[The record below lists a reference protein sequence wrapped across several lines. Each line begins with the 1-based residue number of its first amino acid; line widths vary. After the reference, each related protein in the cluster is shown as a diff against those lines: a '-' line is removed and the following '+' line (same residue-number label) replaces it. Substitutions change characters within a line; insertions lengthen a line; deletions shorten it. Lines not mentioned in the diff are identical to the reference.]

1 MKGRKTAI
9 MKKMILFAR
18 VVAGAAMVLCLAGCC
33 TVKRTGEYY
42 VATKSLTRG
51 KFPPSV
57 GAFGVMLGANY
68 PLPCFPLI
76 PVGFACYGAEIAV
89 FAPVWDTLCLPVD
102 MCRRENFLEEEREK
116 KAREE
121 ERRQIRELLDSNLSA
136 ALADESFYVKPRID
150 ELKRWLYLN
159 AKDGLTSEQALFLA
173 NKIRRDER
181 LIMMLSDVL
190 KSDALPDSEI
200 ERFFREAIDAKNS
213 GDIRRASRLADAIA
227 ESGRA
232 TDEQLAELKRLGIGS
247 FYVEDE
253 IKRRAKKAAKR
264 SNP

>member
-1 MKGRKTAI
+1 MTTR
-9 MKKMILFAR
+9 MMFAR
-18 VVAGAAMVLCLAGCC
+18 AVAGAAMAAMLSGCC
-33 TVKRTGEYY
+33 MVERTGEYY
-42 VATKSLTRG
+42 VATKSLTRDRY
-51 KFPPSV
+51 PQSV
-57 GAFGVMLGANY
+57 GVLGIMLGANY
-68 PLPCFPLI
+68 PLPCFPLMPI
-76 PVGFACYGAEIAV
+76 GMVCYGAEIAV
-89 FAPVWDTLCLPVD
+89 FAPLWDTLCLPVD

-121 ERRQIRELLDSNLSA
+121 ERRQIRELLDTNLSA

-181 LIMMLSDVL
+181 LLMLLSLSDVL
-190 KSDALPDSEI
+190 KSGALPDSEI

-227 ESGRA
+227 ASGRA
-232 TDEQLAELKRLGIGS
+232 TDEQLAEFKRLDIDTL
-247 FYVEDE
+247 FVTIE
-253 IKRRAKKAAKR
+253 IKRRAKKSAKR